1 MNNDLER
8 VFMAQHFLLSTAART
23 LSLKVIFAGGE
34 HRAYRRFCALRWPET
49 NGAPVCP
56 RCRCLEVYDLK
67 ARRRFKCAA
76 CSHQF
81 SATSGTIFA
90 SHKLSFVDLLG
101 AICLF
106 VNASKGLSAVQL
118 SRDLNIQYKTAFVLM
133 HKLRE
138 AMAKETAETR
148 LQGEVEIDGAY
159 FGGHVRPA
167 NIRTDRVDR
176 RLLQNRTGK
185 RSVIVVLRQRGGR
198 TLTRAFLREAE
209 GVFFA
214 QERIEPGSSVSADE
228 VAHWDLLAGRF
239 DLRRVNHSEAYSE
252 NGVNT
257 NLAESYFSRL
267 RRMIRGQHHA
277 VSGKYLASYAR
288 HAAWLEDHSSESNGA
303 LADRLIR
310 AALTVP
316 VSRTWSGY
324 WQRRAS

>member
-1 MNNDLER
+1 
-8 VFMAQHFLLSTAART
+8 
-23 LSLKVIFAGGE
+23 
-34 HRAYRRFCALRWPET
+34 
-49 NGAPVCP
+49 
-56 RCRCLEVYDLK
+56 
-67 ARRRFKCAA
+67 
-76 CSHQF
+76 
-81 SATSGTIFA
+81 
-90 SHKLSFVDLLG
+90 
-101 AICLF
+101 
-106 VNASKGLSAVQL
+106 
-118 SRDLNIQYKTAFVLM
+118 
-133 HKLRE
+133 
-138 AMAKETAETR
+138 MAKETAETR

-185 RSVIVVLRQRGGR
+185 RSVIVILRQRGGR

-228 VAHWDLLAGRF
+228 VAHWDLLADRF

-316 VSRTWSGY
+316 VSRPGPVIGSDAQADRLASSPDTCALALLDHAYKFTAGGVPQCLHNLEDDRIA
-324 WQRRAS
+324 QRRVRHIEIAFDHHPLGKVARRQLAVTPDVPHTYVGNLALLKEAMAYHVGRALTVRLAEQPD